1 MYRQLQRLL
10 CVRSCGACGAIPMS
24 RSQKDPEDT
33 EEQPIEVSRNGSPA
47 PVLSVS
53 QEPDGPALSGGD
65 EDAEDEAELLEV
77 ALEPAEPGTSQQSAI
92 LPRRYMLWE

>member
-1 MYRQLQRLL
+1 
-10 CVRSCGACGAIPMS
+10 MS

-92 LPRRYMLWE
+92 LPRRYMLRGPGACLSAAGDPRPLAEPGPF

>member
-1 MYRQLQRLL
+1 
-10 CVRSCGACGAIPMS
+10 MS